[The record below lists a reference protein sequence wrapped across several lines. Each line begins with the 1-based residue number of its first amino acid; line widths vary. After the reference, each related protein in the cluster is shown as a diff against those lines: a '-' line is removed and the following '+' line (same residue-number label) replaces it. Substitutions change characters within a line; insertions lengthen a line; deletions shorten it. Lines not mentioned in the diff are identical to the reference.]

1 MNDKRSESFLT
12 NRQTISGRV
21 LTRHWQQGP
30 SGNVLQYYLNTAAG
44 AVLVEVPNATQVFF
58 VAQTAAERLTRGTSG
73 VVATAVALKNFDHE
87 PVAALYCNSSFAA
100 RQLMAK
106 ARDLAIALY
115 ESEIKPQQRFLIE
128 RYIAFDA
135 EFYGAF
141 APAVTDENPAAI
153 PRFIAERARA
163 SKTVHDNDALP
174 IKMVSFDLECAPDGA
189 LYSAAVFGAS
199 SNNQQQISQVFMIGS
214 PQAAETDIVWVENER
229 ALLTELIAWFQTWDP
244 DVIIGWSVVSFD
256 LALLSK
262 RCEVLGVAPQFGR
275 AGQVLSWLIEGKHR
289 PETLSLP
296 GRVVLDGIDWL
307 KAAFYQFDS
316 FSLDFV
322 ANALLGE
329 GKTISAKDS
338 NKVAEINRQFRE
350 DKPAL
355 AYYNL
360 TDCRLV
366 WEIFA
371 KTDLLNFAM
380 ARAQLTGLE
389 FGRVGA
395 SVAAFNHLY
404 LPHLHR
410 AGFVAPAMPAS
421 NGLESPGGYVMS
433 SIPGLY
439 RDILVLDF
447 KSLYPSI
454 IRTFLVDPLGL
465 VTGLQQPE
473 VETVAGFR
481 GARFSRQGHILPD
494 LVGKLADAR
503 EQAKRERNNA
513 LSQAIKIIM
522 NSLYGVLGSKG
533 CVFHDAKLASSITM
547 RGHEIMQQT
556 KAWIEE
562 LGYTV
567 IYGDTD
573 STFIWLGEQHNVKDC
588 VAFGR
593 KLAEEITD
601 KWRAHIQQT
610 YQLPSYLELEFDNHF
625 SQFFMPTLRGSDE
638 GSKKRY
644 VGMKTSAAAEDTLVF
659 KGMEQVRSDWS
670 PLAKR
675 LQYELFWRLFHHEG
689 VVSYLKAEVERLQR
703 GECDSELVFTK
714 RLRRDISGY
723 QSQSIPHVK
732 AASRLVE
739 LTGDPK
745 FSRRGTQVNYFMT
758 ISGAQ
763 PIEAPNIAPDY
774 DYYINKQI
782 RPIAEPIVNILGAS
796 FESIISQQMSFGI

>member
-1 MNDKRSESFLT
+1 MIPQH
-12 NRQTISGRV
+12 QTISGRV
-21 LTRHWQQGP
+21 LTRHWVQRP
-30 SGNVLQYYLNTAAG
+30 SGAVLQYYLNTADG
-44 AVLVEVPNATQVFF
+44 AVLVEVAEGQQIFF
-58 VAQTAAERLTRGTSG
+58 ANQRDASMLAQQQHGLTARPI
-73 VVATAVALKNFDHE
+73 ALKSFQSE
-87 PVAALYCNSSFAA
+87 PVAALYSASASVTRQTIA
-100 RQLMAK
+100 RAK
-106 ARDLAIALY
+106 DLAITLY
-115 ESEIKPQQRFLIE
+115 ETEIKPQQRFLIE
-128 RYIAFDA
+128 RFIAFEA
-135 EFYGAF
+135 EFYGYFDNQDSSDCSNKFIATR
-141 APAVTDENPAAI
+141 ARSTSIDAAAI
-153 PRFIAERARA
+153 A
-163 SKTVHDNDALP
+163 
-174 IKMVSFDLECAPDGA
+174 IKMVSFDLECGPDGQ
-189 LYSAAVFGAS
+189 LYSAAVYGADS
-199 SNNQQQISQVFMIGS
+199 LGHAQVAQVFMIGAPEAS
-214 PQAAETDIVWVENER
+214 EQDIHWVADEK
-229 ALLTELIAWFQTWDP
+229 ALLLRLMDWFQTWDP
-244 DVIIGWSVVSFD
+244 DVIIGWSVIGFD

-262 RCEVLGVAPQFGR
+262 RCQLLGIAPQFGR
-275 AGQVLSWLIEGKHR
+275 LGQPLGWLVEGTYR

-322 ANALLGE
+322 AHALLGE
-329 GKTISAKDS
+329 GKTIAKD

-350 DKPAL
+350 EKTTL

-366 WEIFA
+366 WDIFV

-389 FGRVGA
+389 FGRAGA
-395 SVAAFNHLY
+395 SVAAFNNLY

-421 NGLESPGGYVMS
+421 NGLESPGGYVMD

-465 VTGLQQPE
+465 VTGFTE
-473 VETVAGFR
+473 DDKHTVAGFR
-481 GARFSRQGHILPD
+481 GARFSREGHILPG

-503 EQAKRERNNA
+503 EHAKREQNAA

-522 NSLYGVLGSKG
+522 NSLYGVLGSRG

-547 RGHEIMQQT
+547 RGHQIMQQT

-573 STFIWLGEQHNVKDC
+573 STFVWLGEQHNVTDC
-588 VAFGR
+588 EVFGR
-593 KLAEEITD
+593 ELAAQITE
-601 KWRAHIQQT
+601 KWRSHIQQH

-625 SQFFMPTLRGSDE
+625 SRFFMPTLRGSDA

-644 VGMKTSAAAEDTLVF
+644 VGMKRDKSGNEQLVF
-659 KGMEQVRSDWS
+659 KGMEQVRSDWT

-675 LQYELFWRLFHHEG
+675 IQHELYWRLFHDTD
-689 VVSYLKAEVERLQR
+689 VTAYLREQIAAIHR
-703 GECDSELVFTK
+703 GDCDAELVFTR
-714 RLRRDISGY
+714 RLRRDIQDY
-723 QSQSIPHVK
+723 QSQAIPHVK
-732 AASRLVE
+732 AAQRLVE
-739 LTGDPK
+739 STQDPRHGK
-745 FSRRGTQVNYFMT
+745 RGAVIHYVITT
-758 ISGAQ
+758 SGAI
-763 PIEAPNIAPDY
+763 PTAITTNPPDY
-774 DYYINKQI
+774 DYYVDKQL
-782 RPIAEPIVNILGAS
+782 RPIAEPVLNSLNVKFEDLINKQICFNI
-796 FESIISQQMSFGI
+796 